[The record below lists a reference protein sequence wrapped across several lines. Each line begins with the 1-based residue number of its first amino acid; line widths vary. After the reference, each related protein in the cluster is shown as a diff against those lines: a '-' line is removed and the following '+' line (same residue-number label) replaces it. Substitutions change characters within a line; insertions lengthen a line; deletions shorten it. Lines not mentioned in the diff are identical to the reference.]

1 VIYWGFTKALIRK
14 IYIYEVYM
22 LYMGQ
27 RIQAMIEIPQEV
39 NHILNIIKARYGF
52 KTKSEAIAKVVI
64 MYGAEILEPELRPE
78 YIEKLRNMDEEGKF
92 VSFNSIEALKKS
104 IEND

>member
-1 VIYWGFTKALIRK
+1 
-14 IYIYEVYM
+14 
-22 LYMGQ
+22 
-27 RIQAMIEIPQEV
+27 MIEIPQEV